1 MERPR
6 DTSRDAHR
14 IQRAIFRRMTGSA
27 RVALALEMSDDA
39 RSLTEAGIRDRHPTW
54 TDDQVQDALLERLL
68 GAALAAEVRQ
78 SRPERG

>member
-1 MERPR
+1 M
-6 DTSRDAHR
+6 
-14 IQRAIFRRMTGSA
+14 
-27 RVALALEMSDDA
+27 ALEMSDDA